1 MSVLMHATPLEADHT
16 QTSHSSKQGANI
28 PDVMIYMIPRGKEPV
43 VFLIMELKWVQP
55 VSTDQANIRGFKID
69 NEPINLDA
77 TSFLWAVREAVYQ
90 TLWYLYAAGKLC
102 GTSLAVAQ
110 VNEFFYRCVRLPDG
124 ILALEES
131 CVEMTAGD
139 GLTAEGE
146 GKKIDSTCG
155 RTTPEA
161 SESTSTN
168 TNQPGPATETHSETN
183 ARQPLSITDLDQ
195 RESTWGKP
203 PQSLLIR
210 GPDRLPCDVNT
221 KSLDLL
227 SLYIYTALYMAGT
240 HDPSVGKMQPP
251 PFKSKQKLTSDPSS
265 SDPNASN
272 VDDLPFKAV
281 PIQSDAQSAADIH
294 MLKELVASKKSYR
307 IRLLAQLA
315 RKTEASGDT
324 PVGDGAGDGEDGD
337 RRDDHDNAGDGG
349 DGGGNDDNAQNED
362 HEGGDDHEGNNG
374 NGGGGGFGDN
384 GNNGGNHDDG
394 GTKNDD
400 NDTNNG
406 NDNDGNQESDVMD
419 GLNEYDQ
426 GDVGSGQQQREPQ
439 EGELEE
445 QDMWVPS
452 DADGNFRDDV
462 GGDEW
467 DDWPSD
473 ISSND
478 DQARTRL
485 EILRDKLTMNG
496 VQILPVTSAE
506 MDALV
511 QRISNPRAAVDP
523 VMLSGDLEYYLRLY
537 DDAPVSPS
545 TAEPVIM
552 TPRVTPPKEVERE
565 PESRSASPDDVNEV
579 LPSAKPFRPVRTPA
593 FNDILVQ

>member
-16 QTSHSSKQGANI
+16 QTSHSFQYEEQSRNWSDLLIFGI
-28 PDVMIYMIPRGKEPV
+28 PPGKEPV

-77 TSFLWAVREAVYQ
+77 TSFRWAVREAVYQ

-110 VNEFFYRCVRLPDG
+110 VNEFFYRCVRFPDG
-124 ILALEES
+124 TLALEES

-146 GKKIDSTCG
+146 GKEIDSTCG

-168 TNQPGPATETHSETN
+168 TNQPGPTAETHSETN

-210 GPDRLPCDVNT
+210 GPDRLPRDINT

-240 HDPSVGKMQPP
+240 HDPSIKMQPP
-251 PFKSKQKLTSDPSS
+251 PFKSKQKPTSDPSS
-265 SDPNASN
+265 SDPYASN

-307 IRLLAQLA
+307 SACLPSWRGRQRLRGTRRSEMELEMA
-315 RKTEASGDT
+315 RMGTEEMIMTLRAM
-324 PVGDGAGDGEDGD
+324 GAMGAMREATMIMHKMRITKAAMTMKGT
-337 RRDDHDNAGDGG
+337 NS
-349 DGGGNDDNAQNED
+349 
-362 HEGGDDHEGNNG
+362 
-374 NGGGGGFGDN
+374 NGGGGGDN

-394 GTKNDD
+394 DTKNDD
-400 NDTNNG
+400 SDTNNG
-406 NDNDGNQESDVMD
+406 NDNDGNQESDAMD

-426 GDVGSGQQQREPQ
+426 GCVGSGQEPREPQ
-439 EGELEE
+439 EGGLEE

-452 DADGNFRDDV
+452 DRDGTFRDDV

-485 EILRDKLTMNG
+485 EILRDKLTKNG

-537 DDAPVSPS
+537 DDVPVSPS

-552 TPRVTPPKEVERE
+552 TPRGTPPKGVESE
-565 PESRSASPDDVNEV
+565 PEFRSASPDDVHEV
-579 LPSAKPFRPVRTPA
+579 LPSAKPVRPVRPPKLT
-593 FNDILVQ
+593 L